1 MSVYTIAP
9 TLPFAHTLAQ
19 YCDDLALRED
29 IPLSAIKIFL
39 PTRRGVRT
47 LQESFLQLSNG
58 KPRILPIMQ
67 SIGDVDLDEVGF
79 YDPALVDIPPAIS
92 SLRRQMILAQMIER
106 AFPDNYNYLQA
117 LAVAKDL
124 GGLIDQIHTEDIS
137 IDNLENVLT
146 DKEFASYWQI
156 TVSFLK
162 AILGELWPAYLH
174 EIGMVDP
181 GMQRRMRIKALS
193 QHYKNNPPQTP
204 VIMAGSTGSIPV
216 VRDFIKILSG
226 SENGHIILPGLDMV
240 MDKAAWLEVGYGH
253 PQFLMK
259 NVLSVCGVE
268 RENVVEID
276 VDDNPARSFV
286 MSEMMR
292 PATTTHK
299 WQELYDD
306 TCRVKIEQG
315 VDGVVVC
322 HGDND
327 HHEATT
333 IALAMA
339 EIAHDPN
346 QLKTATLITPNRLLA
361 MRVQSI
367 LMQWG
372 IDIDDSGG
380 TSLPNTSLG
389 QFCMNAVASF
399 THNQVDPIAFLS
411 TLKNTFVGGGELE
424 GEFRTHIRKVEKDI
438 FRGVRPDGLP
448 CDWAIKHADHAP
460 FLNIVQNM
468 FDPLLN
474 IQNDDHDLK
483 TWVVAHVQVME
494 NIAATN
500 TQNGADRLWRGDA
513 GEALSLFFQNLIAQ
527 NDVIPSMSLGDY
539 IEFISMMLVGESI
552 VAKYGKH
559 PRLSILGQIES
570 RMVMAD
576 RVILAG
582 LNEGV
587 WPPDSGFD
595 VWMSRGMRSNFGL
608 PSLEQKTTLAAHDFA
623 SGFCAPEVFVTR
635 SCKTGGQ
642 PTQMSR
648 WLQRLKTVLIAAN
661 IATDKWPEVRGNH
674 YGHWA
679 REVRKSA
686 HVNPFERPSPS
697 PDVTRRPTQFSVTE
711 IEKWMRDPYVIYAKK
726 ILRLKPMDKVD
737 RALNVADRGTIIHAI
752 VEKFTSAYPTLTL
765 PHDALDRL
773 ISMGRDEFDMLAH
786 NTEVH
791 GLWWPRFKKMANW
804 FVGYE
809 NDWRRDMTA
818 MHSENKGAM
827 VMDVNGTDF
836 TLTAKADRIEHRL
849 GNNIAVIDYKTGK
862 APESK
867 AVNMGL
873 SSQLP
878 LEALIISKGGFD
890 NVIGDQDTAYEL
902 LYWNLGGTG
911 TGDEVTLAQGK
922 RGQATQDIIDQAQD
936 GVYALFTAFHNS
948 HMPYLGS
955 PDPDHMIKEDYNDY
969 AHLERIAEWSV
980 MEDGNNDA

>member
-1 MSVYTIAP
+1 MSVYSIAP

-19 YCDDLALRED
+19 YAHDLAVREG

-47 LQESFLQLSNG
+47 LQEAFLRLSGG

-117 LAVAKDL
+117 IAVAKDL

-137 IDNLENVLT
+137 INNLDAVLA

-156 TVSFLK
+156 TVSFLQT
-162 AILGELWPAYLH
+162 ILGELWPVYLD

-193 QHYKNNPPQTP
+193 QHYATNPPKTP

-216 VRDFIKILSG
+216 VRDFIKILND
-226 SENGHIILPGLDMV
+226 SENGHIILPGLDKV
-240 MDKAAWLEVGYGH
+240 MDDKSWFEVGHGH
-253 PQFLMK
+253 PQFLLK
-259 NVLSVCGVE
+259 SLLSVCDVNRHDVFDIG
-268 RENVVEID
+268 
-276 VDDNPARSFV
+276 VDDNATRSFV
-286 MSEMMR
+286 ASEMMR
-292 PATTTHK
+292 PATTTHQ

-306 TCRVKIEQG
+306 ACREKIEKG
-315 VDGVVVC
+315 VNGVTVC

-327 HHEATT
+327 HHEASV

-339 EIAHDPN
+339 EIAHDPD

-367 LMQWG
+367 LQQWG

-389 QFCMNAVASF
+389 QFCRHVVSSF
-399 THNQVDPIAFLS
+399 KGMSVDPIAFLS
-411 TLKNTFVGGGELE
+411 ALKNTYVGGGTYE
-424 GEFRTHIRKVEKDI
+424 GEFRTHIRAVEKDI
-438 FRGVRPDGLP
+438 LRGSRPDGLP
-448 CDWAIKHADHAP
+448 NEWSTDHKD
-460 FLNIVQNM
+460 FLNMVETM
-468 FDPLLN
+468 FAPLLN
-474 IQNDDHDLK
+474 VQDGFHDIKSL
-483 TWVVAHVQVME
+483 VIAHVQTME
-494 NIAATN
+494 NIAVTK
-500 TQNGADRLWRGDA
+500 TQSGAERLWCGDA
-513 GEALSLFFQNLIAQ
+513 GEALSLFFQNVIAQ
-527 NDVIPSMSLGDY
+527 DDVTPSMSLGDY
-539 IEFISMMLVGESI
+539 IEFISMMLSGESV

-576 RVILAG
+576 RVILSG

-623 SGFCAPEVFVTR
+623 SGFCAPEVFITR
-635 SCKTGGQ
+635 SCKSGGQ

-648 WLQRLKTVLIAAN
+648 WLQRLKTILIAAN
-661 IATDKWPEVRGNH
+661 VEHDKWPDARGH
-674 YGHWA
+674 QYEHWA
-679 REVRKSA
+679 REVRKSP
-686 HVNPFERPSPS
+686 HVTPFDRPAPS
-697 PDVTRRPTQFSVTE
+697 PDISRRPTQFSVTE
-711 IEKWMRDPYVIYAKK
+711 IEKWMRDPYTIYAKK

-737 RALNVADRGTIIHAI
+737 RALNVADRGTIIHGV
-752 VEKFTSAYPTLTL
+752 VEKFTCAYPTLTL
-765 PHDALDRL
+765 PHDVLEKF
-773 ISMGRDEFDMLAH
+773 IQMGRDEFTTLPH
-786 NTEVH
+786 NAEVH
-791 GLWWPRFKKMANW
+791 GLWWPRFEKMANW

-809 NDWRRDMTA
+809 NDWRREMNA
-818 MHSENKGAM
+818 MHSESKGAM
-827 VMDVNGTDF
+827 VMEVNGADF
-836 TLTAKADRIEHRL
+836 TLTAKADRIENRL
-849 GNNIAVIDYKTGK
+849 GNHIAVIDYKTG
-862 APESK
+862 APPK
-867 AVNMGL
+867 PQAVNAGL

-890 NVIGDQDTAYEL
+890 NVIGDQDTVYDL
-902 LYWNLGGTG
+902 LYWNLSGAGEGG
-911 TGDEVTLAQGK
+911 EVTPAQGK
-922 RGQATQDIIDQAQD
+922 TVKDTQAIIDQAQD
-936 GVYALFTAFHNS
+936 GVHALFTAFHNE

-955 PDPDHMIKEDYNDY
+955 PDPDNMIKEDYNDY